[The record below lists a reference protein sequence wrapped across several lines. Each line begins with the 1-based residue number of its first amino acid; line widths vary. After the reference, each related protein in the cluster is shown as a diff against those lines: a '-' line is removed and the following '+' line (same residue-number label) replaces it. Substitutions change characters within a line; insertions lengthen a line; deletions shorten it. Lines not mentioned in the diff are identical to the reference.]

1 MATDASRNWRLLP
14 DSAADPA
21 AELAAGVALLAELA
35 PTDAPAVR
43 WYQAVRPALVIGS
56 GQKLAEIDLGA
67 IAAAGISVHRRA
79 SGGTAVLFA
88 PGLLMQDVA
97 VPTGHPLYTTDVT
110 ASYRW
115 LGDVWV
121 ATLAELG
128 ISAAPVAVAV
138 ARADTAALDPLVRRA
153 CFGGL
158 SPYEVLAGGRKL
170 VGFAQ
175 VRRRQGALIQVGV
188 YTRWPGRELADLLAL
203 SAEERTALTERLGRR
218 VVGLEELRAPPP
230 SPAAIQAAFADALRR
245 RHGVHLEPAPWKPA
259 ESAAREAARAR
270 FAPLALAAPER

>member
-1 MATDASRNWRLLP
+1 MTTSASTNWRLLP
-14 DSAADPA
+14 DGAADPA

-79 SGGTAVLFA
+79 SGGTAVLFV

-121 ATLAELG
+121 ATLAALG
-128 ISAAPVAVAV
+128 ISAAPVAVAA

-188 YTRWPGRELADLLAL
+188 YTRWPGRALADLLAL
-203 SAEERTALTERLGRR
+203 SADERTALTERLARR
-218 VVGLEELRAPPP
+218 VVGLDELRAPPP
-230 SPAAIQAAFADALRR
+230 PLAALQAAFADVLRR
-245 RHGVHLEPAPWKPA
+245 RYGVYLEPTPW
-259 ESAAREAARAR
+259 SAAETIALEAARAR
-270 FAPLALAAPER
+270 FGQLAFGPPAC